1 MATLQESGNSSSTLK
16 EWEFDVFL
24 SFRGPETRYGF
35 TGYLHKALCEKGI
48 RTFMDLEDLISG
60 NKIQQTFA
68 RAIESSRIAIVV
80 FSEHYADTSFLLR
93 ELVKLLECSQRYGQF
108 VLPIFYLVD
117 PGDVRHQRGSYE
129 KAMAVHEERF
139 KDKAPIWRAA
149 LRDAANLSG
158 LHYKG
163 DEFEYEFIEKITKQ
177 VLSIIKED
185 MLPVVAD
192 YPVRP
197 ESQVQ
202 ASFDS
207 ASSFSVSRQYQYHV
221 FLSFRGCD
229 TRYRFTGSLFK
240 ALRDN
245 KIHTF
250 MDDVGLHRGNDISRT
265 LIEAIKGSRIAIIV
279 FSENY
284 ADSTYCLDELVKIL
298 ECHESDDQFVLP
310 VFYEVDTNDVRRQT
324 GSYGEAMAKHEEKF
338 KDDKSKVE
346 KWKRA
351 LHEAANFTGF
361 CFKGKKYE
369 HEFIA
374 KIVGV
379 VSKEIKRVALPVA
392 DYPIG
397 LESQVS
403 KVKSLIFS
411 DGYDGVHMIGIHGN
425 GGSGKTTIAHAIYH
439 LIANGFESICFLENV
454 RENSYKH
461 GLVHLQDIL
470 LSNIFE
476 RKNLKSTSVEQGIS
490 NIKHWLQ
497 QKKILLILDD
507 VDKIEQL
514 QALAGKPDWFGRG
527 TRVIIT
533 TRDKDLLVCH
543 GIQRIYQLENSN
555 PESNITASA
564 RKDNTEQVVEKIIG
578 GQVNGSLEPL
588 FSEDTNVDRSKQVS
602 VIQAQSNAQVI
613 CQFNENQAEFCHT
626 CSLERI
632 ESANITLKVKEELE
646 VKDLSLCAKL
656 ASLEEKK
663 RELEEQIRAVKAEI
677 SDSTA
682 ERQLLREKEL
692 AMEKS

>member
-1 MATLQESGNSSSTLK
+1 
-16 EWEFDVFL
+16 
-24 SFRGPETRYGF
+24 
-35 TGYLHKALCEKGI
+35 
-48 RTFMDLEDLISG
+48 
-60 NKIQQTFA
+60 
-68 RAIESSRIAIVV
+68 
-80 FSEHYADTSFLLR
+80 
-93 ELVKLLECSQRYGQF
+93 
-108 VLPIFYLVD
+108 
-117 PGDVRHQRGSYE
+117 
-129 KAMAVHEERF
+129 
-139 KDKAPIWRAA
+139 
-149 LRDAANLSG
+149 
-158 LHYKG
+158 
-163 DEFEYEFIEKITKQ
+163 
-177 VLSIIKED
+177 

-207 ASSFSVSRQYQYHV
+207 ASTFSVSRQYQYHV

-229 TRYRFTGSLFK
+229 TRYCFTGSLFK

-265 LIEAIKGSRIAIIV
+265 LIQAIQGSRIAIIV
-279 FSENY
+279 FSQNY

-490 NIKHWLQ
+490 NIQHWLQ

-564 RKDNTEQVVEKIIG
+564 RKDNTEQVVEKITS
-578 GQVNGSLEPL
+578 GQVNGSLEPP

-626 CSLERI
+626 RSLERI
-632 ESANITLKVKEELE
+632 ESANTLKVKEELE
-646 VKDLSLCAKL
+646 VVDLSLCAKL

-677 SDSTA
+677 SDFILQQRDSC
-682 ERQLLREKEL
+682 
-692 AMEKS
+692 

>member
-1 MATLQESGNSSSTLK
+1 MASLFCRFSIWWIPVT
-16 EWEFDVFL
+16 
-24 SFRGPETRYGF
+24 
-35 TGYLHKALCEKGI
+35 CGI
-48 RTFMDLEDLISG
+48 REAVMRKQWRCTRSG
-60 NKIQQTFA
+60 
-68 RAIESSRIAIVV
+68 SRIKHQYGEPLFVTQPTYPACITKAWL
-80 FSEHYADTSFLLR
+80 STS
-93 ELVKLLECSQRYGQF
+93 
-108 VLPIFYLVD
+108 
-117 PGDVRHQRGSYE
+117 
-129 KAMAVHEERF
+129 
-139 KDKAPIWRAA
+139 A
-149 LRDAANLSG
+149 LILCR
-158 LHYKG
+158 

-177 VLSIIKED
+177 VLAIIKED

-207 ASSFSVSRQYQYHV
+207 ASTFSVSRQYQYHV

-229 TRYRFTGSLFK
+229 TRYCFTGSLFK

-265 LIEAIKGSRIAIIV
+265 LIQAIQGSRIAIIV
-279 FSENY
+279 FSQNY

-490 NIKHWLQ
+490 NIQHWLQ

-564 RKDNTEQVVEKIIG
+564 RKDNTEQVVEKITS
-578 GQVNGSLEPL
+578 GQVNGSLEPP

-626 CSLERI
+626 RSLERI
-632 ESANITLKVKEELE
+632 ESANTLKVKEELE
-646 VKDLSLCAKL
+646 VVDLSLCAKL

-677 SDSTA
+677 SDFILQQRDSC
-682 ERQLLREKEL
+682 
-692 AMEKS
+692 